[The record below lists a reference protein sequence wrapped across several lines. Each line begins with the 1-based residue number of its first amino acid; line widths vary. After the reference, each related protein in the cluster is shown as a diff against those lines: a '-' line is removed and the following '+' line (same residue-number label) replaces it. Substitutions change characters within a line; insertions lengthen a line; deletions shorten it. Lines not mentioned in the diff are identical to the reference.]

1 MDSSNKK
8 QNDEVNKEYNPKAKN
23 QSVEGQKVYKTRK
36 YVQATRT
43 RATAEARRLRNQYLI
58 DHKEE
63 ILKYDGKKKNKKAI
77 EMIKQDLNLDV
88 NYKTIYPAINKYVL
102 TDIKNKNADARKLR
116 DKYLLDHREE
126 ILKLEHWNKVK
137 KVMEL
142 LKKDLNLDVNY
153 NKLYLALTKFDLL

>member
-8 QNDEVNKEYNPKAKN
+8 QNDEVNKEYKPKAKN

-63 ILKYDGKKKNKKAI
+63 ILKYDGKSRIKKAI

-102 TDIKNKNADARKLR
+102 SDIKNKNADARKLR

>member
-8 QNDEVNKEYNPKAKN
+8 QNDEVNKEYKPKAKN

-63 ILKYDGKKKNKKAI
+63 ILKYDGKSRIKKAI

>member
-8 QNDEVNKEYNPKAKN
+8 QNDEVNKEYKPNAKN

-63 ILKYDGKKKNKKAI
+63 ILK
-77 EMIKQDLNLDV
+77 
-88 NYKTIYPAINKYVL
+88 
-102 TDIKNKNADARKLR
+102 
-116 DKYLLDHREE
+116 
-126 ILKLEHWNKVK
+126 
-137 KVMEL
+137 
-142 LKKDLNLDVNY
+142 
-153 NKLYLALTKFDLL
+153 